1 MWLYL
6 YEKNYIS
13 YIVKINSINHSAS
26 KRIQNI
32 KIQEN
37 LNQAREQGIDSQM
50 NEILSTNPQEGEK
63 DAINEQI

>member
-1 MWLYL
+1 M
-6 YEKNYIS
+6 
-13 YIVKINSINHSAS
+13 KINSINHSAS